1 MSGGSFRPSSLK
13 GGPNMPLDD
22 RECSNDTSFR
32 LLFTH
37 PRMVRDLLLGFVR
50 EPWVER
56 LDFGS
61 LEPWPGNEVLP
72 GGPGPEPL
80 EIAWRLRFQGGR
92 SWIHLLL
99 ALAPEVDR
107 PLPLRLAGRLSALL
121 LDLAR
126 QG

>member
-37 PRMVRDLLLGFVR
+37 PRMVRDLFLGFVR

-56 LDFGS
+56 LDFAA
-61 LEPWPGNEVLP
+61 LEPWGESVV
-72 GGPGPEPL
+72 GPDL
-80 EIAWRLRFQGGR
+80 SWRLRFQGGR
-92 SWIHLLL
+92 GWIHLLL
-99 ALAPEVDR
+99 ALTPEVDR
-107 PLPLRLAGRLSALL
+107 TLPVRLAGRIV
-121 LDLAR
+121 
-126 QG
+126 